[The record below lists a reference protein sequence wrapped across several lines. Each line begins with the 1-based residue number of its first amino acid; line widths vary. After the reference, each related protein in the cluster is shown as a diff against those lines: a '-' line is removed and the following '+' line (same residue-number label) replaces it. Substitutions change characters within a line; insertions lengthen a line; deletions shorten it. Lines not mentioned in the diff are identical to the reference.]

1 MTDDRSVARSLT
13 LRYML
18 ASTAIFMASGLLGVL
33 MRDSQADLGRLHPNF
48 FYAIMT
54 AHGLGAF
61 VGWAGFAVMGLAWWV
76 LHEAGFPVRGLGLW
90 LARLTWWLMVAGV
103 AGILIT
109 TLLMN
114 FGASWVFL
122 YPLPLHG
129 AGQWGKWAS
138 ALFSFSALLAGLSI
152 VTWCLG
158 ILHTAL
164 GPGLHAVSKNV
175 FNRFGVAIGFGYLW
189 PRRFATNPRSV
200 PYPVIPL
207 AVIGLDMIIATLPLA
222 VLLVIQIIQAF
233 SPSVTVDPLL
243 AKNIL
248 WWFGHPVVYLLL
260 FPAAA
265 IYYWLVPRYAGRQL
279 VAGNVIAVAWTIA
292 VIANVFVFAHHVYLD
307 YPQNTIQAGVNTAMQ
322 PITYALVL
330 PSALSLY
337 SLGFTIYRSDF
348 RWTPASTALF
358 LGLVGWLL
366 AGLSGIVNATIALDV
381 AVHNTLWIV
390 GHFHH
395 MALLNIGLA
404 IFGATYALL
413 PELTGKALYSERL
426 AWWHVGLTFTAGMTA
441 FGLWLVQGLEGAPR
455 RFAVLPHRYDTL
467 TRVSIPF
474 VFILALAQLLFF
486 WNVVQTVRGKAG
498 AAAFDD
504 RGIPLPAQR
513 APRSGVPTPVYE
525 ALIMIATLGVAGIA
539 AVAGFVVG
547 RDSGSATKTVTVSG
561 TNTPATTT
569 TGTGG
574 SAAGGAAVFSSAG
587 CGNCHTLAAA
597 GSTGKVGPV
606 LDGKPLTTA
615 LVVDRVT
622 HGKGPMPP
630 FASQLSA
637 QQIQDVAAY
646 VVQSAKKP

>member
-1 MTDDRSVARSLT
+1 MSDDRAAARSLT
-13 LRYML
+13 LRYLL
-18 ASTAIFMASGLLGVL
+18 ASTAIFLASGLLGVL
-33 MRDSQADLGRLHPNF
+33 MRDSQAGLGRLHPNF
-48 FYAIMT
+48 YYAIMT

-76 LHEAGFPVRGLGLW
+76 LHEAGFPVRGFGLL
-90 LARLTWWLMVAGV
+90 LARLTWWLMVLGV
-103 AGILIT
+103 AGIVIT

-122 YPLPLHG
+122 YPLPLYG
-129 AGQWGKWAS
+129 AGEWGKWAS
-138 ALFSFSALLAGLSI
+138 ALFSFSVLLAGLAI

-158 ILHTAL
+158 ILTTVL

-175 FNRFGVAIGFGYLW
+175 FNRFGVSIGFGYLW

-207 AVIGLDMIIATLPLA
+207 AVIGLDMIVATLPLA
-222 VLLVIQIIQAF
+222 VLLVIQIVEAF
-233 SPSVTVDPLL
+233 SPGVTVDPLL

-265 IYYWLVPRYAGRQL
+265 LYYWLVPRYAGRPL
-279 VAGNVIAVAWTIA
+279 VAGNVIAVAWTVA

-307 YPQNTIQAGVNTAMQ
+307 YPQNSIQSGINTAMQ

-337 SLGFTIYRSDF
+337 SLGFTIYRSEF
-348 RWTPASTALF
+348 RWTPASAALF

-366 AGLSGIVNATIALDV
+366 AGLSGIVNATIVFDV
-381 AVHNTLWIV
+381 AVHNTLWVV

-395 MALLNIGLA
+395 MALLNIGLL

-441 FGLWLVQGLEGAPR
+441 FALWLVQGLEGAPR

-467 TRVSIPF
+467 TQISIPF
-474 VFILALAQLLFF
+474 VFVLALAQLLFF

-498 AAAFDD
+498 AAVFDE

-513 APRSGVPTPVYE
+513 EARRGVPTPVFE
-525 ALIMIATLGVAGIA
+525 AGIVLVALGLVGVAS
-539 AVAGFVVG
+539 VAGFVVG
-547 RDSGSATKTVTVSG
+547 RDSASATKTVTAGS
-561 TNTPATTT
+561 PSSAPTTT
-569 TGTGG
+569 ATGG
-574 SAAGGAAVFSSAG
+574 SAKAGAAVFSSAG
-587 CGNCHTLAAA
+587 CGGCHTLAAA

-622 HGKGPMPP
+622 HGKGPMPS
-630 FASQLSA
+630 FASRLTA
-637 QQIQDVAAY
+637 QQIRDVAAY

>member
-1 MTDDRSVARSLT
+1 VIEERERAVAARLV
-13 LRYML
+13 LQYVL
-18 ASTAIFMASGLLGVL
+18 ASTAILMASGLLGVL
-33 MRDSQADLGRLHPNF
+33 MRDSQANLGRLHPNF

-61 VGWAGFAVMGLAWWV
+61 VGWAGFAVMGLAFWV
-76 LHEAGFPVRGLGLW
+76 LAGCGFPVRGLGLL
-90 LARLTWWLMVAGV
+90 LARAAWWLMVAGV
-103 AGILIT
+103 AGILVT

-122 YPLPLHG
+122 YPLPVHG

-158 ILHTAL
+158 ILHTVL
-164 GPGLHAVSKNV
+164 GEALHARSRSPL
-175 FNRFGVAIGFGYLW
+175 NRFGVAIGFGYLW
-189 PRRFATNPRSV
+189 PRRFATNPKAV

-222 VLLVIQIIQAF
+222 VLLVIQMIQAF
-233 SPSVTVDPLL
+233 SPGVSVDPLL

-265 IYYWLVPRYAGRQL
+265 LYYWLIPRYAGRPL
-279 VAGNVIAVAWTIA
+279 VAGNVIAIAWTIA

-307 YPQNTIQAGVNTAMQ
+307 YPENSVQGGLNTAMQ

-337 SLGFTIYRSDF
+337 SLAFTIYRSKF

-426 AWWHVGLTFTAGMTA
+426 AWWHVWLTFTSGMTF
-441 FGLWLVQGLEGAPR
+441 FGIWLVQGLNGAPR
-455 RFAVLPHRYDTL
+455 RFAELPHRYDTL
-467 TRVSIPF
+467 TQVSIPF
-474 VFILALAQLLFF
+474 VMVLALAQLLFF

-498 AAAFDD
+498 AAAFDEQ
-504 RGIPLPAQR
+504 GIPLA
-513 APRSGVPTPVYE
+513 APRRSKGIPTPVFE
-525 ALIMIATLGVAGIA
+525 AAVILVALGLAGVAGIA
-539 AVAGFVVG
+539 GYVIGHAG
-547 RDSGSATKTVTVSG
+547 SKATKTVTVS
-561 TNTPATTT
+561 PTTT
-569 TGTGG
+569 SPAAG
-574 SAAGGAAVFSSAG
+574 SGSATVGAKVFAAGG
-587 CGNCHTLAAA
+587 CGQCHTLAAA
-597 GSTGKVGPV
+597 GASGKVGPV
-606 LDGKPLTTA
+606 LDGLPLTEA

-622 HGKGPMPP
+622 HGKGGMPS
-630 FASQLSA
+630 FAARLSA
-637 QQIQDVAAY
+637 QQIADVAAY
-646 VVQSAKKP
+646 VVASAKR

>member
-1 MTDDRSVARSLT
+1 MIEERERAVAARLV
-13 LRYML
+13 LQYVL
-18 ASTAIFMASGLLGVL
+18 ASTAILMASGLLGVL
-33 MRDSQADLGRLHPNF
+33 MRDSQANLGRLHPNF

-61 VGWAGFAVMGLAWWV
+61 VGWAGFAVMGLSWWV
-76 LHEAGFPVRGLGLW
+76 LASLGFPIRGLGLW
-90 LARLTWWLMVAGV
+90 LARATWWLMVAGV
-103 AGILIT
+103 AGILVT

-138 ALFSFSALLAGLSI
+138 ALFSFSALLAGLAI

-158 ILHTAL
+158 ILHTVL
-164 GPGLHAVSKNV
+164 GEALHARSRNPL
-175 FNRFGVAIGFGYLW
+175 NRFGVAIGFGYLW
-189 PRRFATNPRSV
+189 PRRFATNQKAV

-222 VLLVIQIIQAF
+222 VLLVIQMIQAF
-233 SPSVTVDPLL
+233 SPGVSVDPLL

-265 IYYWLVPRYAGRQL
+265 LYYWLIPRYAGRPL
-279 VAGNVIAVAWTIA
+279 VAGNVIAIAWTIA

-307 YPQNTIQAGVNTAMQ
+307 YPENSIQGGLNTAMQ

-337 SLGFTIYRSDF
+337 SLAFTIYRSKF

-426 AWWHVGLTFTAGMTA
+426 AWWHVWLTFTSGMIF
-441 FGLWLVQGLEGAPR
+441 FGIWLVQGLNGAPR
-455 RFAVLPHRYDTL
+455 RFAELPHRYDTL
-467 TRVSIPF
+467 TQVSIPF
-474 VFILALAQLLFF
+474 VMVLALAQLLFF

-498 AAAFDD
+498 AASFDEQ
-504 RGIPLPAQR
+504 GIPLA
-513 APRSGVPTPVYE
+513 APRRSQGVPTPVFE
-525 ALIMIATLGVAGIA
+525 AAVILVALGLAGVAG
-539 AVAGFVVG
+539 VAGYVIG
-547 RDSGSATKTVTVSG
+547 HAGTKSTKTVTVS
-561 TNTPATTT
+561 PTTT
-569 TGTGG
+569 TPAAGGG
-574 SAAGGAAVFSSAG
+574 SATAGAKVFTSVG
-587 CGNCHTLAAA
+587 CGGCHTLSAA
-597 GSTGKVGPV
+597 GTSGKVGPV
-606 LDGKPLTTA
+606 LDGLPLTEA

-622 HGKGPMPP
+622 HGKGGMPS
-630 FASQLSA
+630 FATRLSA
-637 QQIQDVAAY
+637 QQIDDVAAY
-646 VVQSAKKP
+646 VVASAKR

>member
-1 MTDDRSVARSLT
+1 MTDDRDRSIAARLV
-13 LRYML
+13 LQYIL
-18 ASTAIFMASGLLGVL
+18 ASTAILMASGLLGVL
-33 MRDSQADLGRLHPNF
+33 MRDSQANLGRLHPNF

-76 LHEAGFPVRGLGLW
+76 LAGLGFPIRGLGLW
-90 LARLTWWLMVAGV
+90 LARATWWLMVAGV
-103 AGILIT
+103 TGILVT

-122 YPLPLHG
+122 YPLPVHG

-138 ALFSFSALLAGLSI
+138 ALFSFSALLAGLAI

-158 ILHTAL
+158 ILHTVL
-164 GPGLHAVSKNV
+164 GDALHAKSRNPL
-175 FNRFGVAIGFGYLW
+175 NRFGVAIGFGYLW
-189 PRRFATNPRSV
+189 PRRFAANPRAV

-222 VLLVIQIIQAF
+222 VLLVIQIVQAF
-233 SPSVTVDPLL
+233 SPGVSVDPLL

-265 IYYWLVPRYAGRQL
+265 LYYWLIPRYAGRPL
-279 VAGNVIAVAWTIA
+279 VAGNVIAIAWTIA

-307 YPQNTIQAGVNTAMQ
+307 YPENSVQAGINTAMQ

-337 SLGFTIYRSDF
+337 SLAFTIYRSRF

-426 AWWHVGLTFTAGMTA
+426 AWWHVWLTFTSGMTF
-441 FGLWLVQGLEGAPR
+441 FGLWLVQGLNGAPR
-455 RFAVLPHRYDTL
+455 RFAELPHRYDTL
-467 TRVSIPF
+467 TQVSIPF
-474 VFILALAQLLFF
+474 VMVLALAQLLFF
-486 WNVVQTVRGKAG
+486 WNVVQTVRGSAG
-498 AAAFDD
+498 AAAFDE
-504 RGIPLPAQR
+504 RGIPVP
-513 APRSGVPTPVYE
+513 APRRERGVPAPVFE
-525 ALIMIATLGVAGIA
+525 AAVVLVAVALAGIA
-539 AVAGFVVG
+539 GAAGYLIG
-547 RDSGSATKTVTVSG
+547 HARSGATKTVTVGS
-561 TNTPATTT
+561 TAATTT
-569 TGTGG
+569 TPAGGG
-574 SAAGGAAVFSSAG
+574 SAAAGAKVFAASG
-587 CGNCHTLAAA
+587 CGACHTLAAA
-597 GSTGKVGPV
+597 GASGSVGPV
-606 LDGKPLTTA
+606 LDGLPLTEA
-615 LVVDRVT
+615 LVVNRVT
-622 HGKGPMPP
+622 HGGGGMSS
-630 FASQLSA
+630 FGDRLSA
-637 QQIQDVAAY
+637 QQIRDVAAY
-646 VVQSAKKP
+646 VVASAKR